1 VRRREFITLVGGGV
15 AVWPLTA
22 GAQQPTKLPTIG
34 FLGSS
39 TPFLASQQ
47 IASFVQRL
55 HELGW
60 NEGRSVAIEY
70 RWTEGHPE
78 RAATSAAE
86 FVNLKVDVIVS
97 GGGTPIAIATKAATT
112 SVPIVFVD
120 VADPVESKLVATL
133 ARPGGNVTG
142 LSNQQTDVVG
152 KRIEILREVI
162 PDLRRLALIGSV
174 GNPAAELDKRE
185 VSAAAEKLGLEFV
198 APEFRR
204 TEDLAPAFEAL
215 KGRVDALLV
224 TGEPLTATNRV
235 RIITLALA
243 ARLPTMYS
251 FSSYAEVGGLMSYG
265 ASQQD
270 EYRRAA
276 EYVDKILHGTKPSDI
291 PVEQPTKFELVINL
305 TTAYALGLTIPET
318 LRARADEVIE

>member
-1 VRRREFITLVGGGV
+1 MRRREFITLLGGG
-15 AVWPLTA
+15 AAAWPLTA

-47 IASFVQRL
+47 VAAFVQRL

-97 GGGTPIAIATKAATT
+97 GGGTPIAIAAKAATT

-142 LSNQQTDVVG
+142 LSNQQTDLVG

-185 VSAAAEKLGLEFV
+185 VSASAEKLGLEFV

-204 TEDLAPAFEAL
+204 TEDLVPAFEAL

-251 FSSYAEVGGLMSYG
+251 NSSYAEVGGLMSYG

-276 EYVDKILHGTKPSDI
+276 EYVDKILHGTKPGGI

-318 LRARADEVIE
+318 LRARADQVIE